1 MNIFRKKVFQN
12 SPSSKEK
19 KILENA
25 LEIIYE
31 FGRHFWRKRD
41 FRAIFWDFRITKSDK
56 SKNVSGYGLYEYI
69 GEEKSVKKIFQKKWH
84 VDIWRKSRF
93 SAEFQLCGHF
103 LATFT

>member
-1 MNIFRKKVFQN
+1 MYL
-12 SPSSKEK
+12 SE
-19 KILENA
+19 LE
-25 LEIIYE
+25 YVKD
-31 FGRHFWRKRD
+31 FWPKLD
-41 FRAIFWDFRITKSDK
+41 FRAILWHFRTIKSDK
-56 SKNVSGYGLYEYI
+56 TENFSEYGLYEYI